1 MERGGSIHGVY
12 ESKKKKYM
20 ATRAGQLELRA
31 ARMEHGKLKLGVIDG
46 EIAERVDICPA
57 LVLIKAY

>member
-1 MERGGSIHGVY
+1 MGY
-12 ESKKKKYM
+12 TNQKKKKYM